1 MTPGDVGDQELTP
14 SSRAPN
20 TARGPS
26 PWNGHE
32 AGAIVALEPSAPT
45 RAASRRLRLAIAAR
59 AAIDHPNLIRSWRVG
74 EGGGRVFVAFER
86 CSHPSLSELL
96 TAAPLEPT
104 ECARIIGGAA
114 AAVDALSKRRLL
126 ARDLAPDRVFVD
138 AEHGGVLMVL
148 GIPRQLLRR
157 VPLGQD
163 HDLAFRSPEELERK
177 PVDLRS
183 SVYSLGAVLFTALT
197 GRPPA
202 DSWALIGEPSPR
214 PTDRRPELPPDIDA
228 VVARAMARDPA
239 DRYSNPEA
247 VAHAAAAALGAD
259 LAPKPPGRGL
269 KSNERQRQ
277 RLARGSA
284 GRNGNGNDPATD
296 DRLKRPAPLVAQ
308 EPGRQID
315 RLTGSRLTARRLE
328 GSTTAAAPRAVATSP
343 FENGHRP
350 AAAGT
355 AAPRASTYRRILL
368 LAVGAIVASAL
379 SGIALGLAF
388 EPEERPS
395 SVSGSG
401 LTLQLPR
408 GWEPADRDLSVP
420 ALSAAIAAR
429 PSGTRGAGFVA
440 GKVGSLNAAE
450 QSLERL
456 QRDGD
461 GRTQMRL
468 GGLSAWQYAGLR
480 PRPNVVGT
488 GYLVPTAGGAVV
500 GICHAARAEAPVRL
514 SECRRAATTLAIRG
528 ERPLSLSS
536 ADRSNE
542 RMLRA
547 IGTLRASRSEGRRRL
562 EAAELARGQVRAAAS
577 LRDSHKRA
585 ARSLDRI
592 SVLENGY
599 SLGDLSAT
607 VRQLAVAYGR
617 LADAARTTSRSAY
630 REARTAVARG
640 EAALRRELA
649 RIGAG

>member
-1 MTPGDVGDQELTP
+1 MTPGDVGDQALTP

-26 PWNGHE
+26 PRSGHE
-32 AGAIVALEPSAPT
+32 AGAIIALEPSAPT

-59 AAIDHPNLIRSWRVG
+59 AAIDHPNLMRSWRVG
-74 EGGGRVFVAFER
+74 EGDGRVFVAFER
-86 CSHPSLSELL
+86 CPHPSLTELL
-96 TAAPLEPT
+96 AAGPLEPT
-104 ECARIIGGAA
+104 ECARILGGAA
-114 AAVDALSKRRLL
+114 AGVDALSKRRLL
-126 ARDLAPDRVFVD
+126 ARDLAPDRVFAD

-148 GIPRQLLRR
+148 GISRELLRR

-163 HDLAFRSPEELERK
+163 QDLAFRSPEELERK
-177 PVDLRS
+177 PVDIRS

-202 DSWALIGEPSPR
+202 DSWALIGEPGPR

-247 VAHAAAAALGAD
+247 LARAAAAALGAD
-259 LAPKPPGRGL
+259 LAPELPGSGL
-269 KSNERQRQ
+269 GPNKRQRQ
-277 RLARGSA
+277 RLARRSA
-284 GRNGNGNDPATD
+284 GRNGNGSGPTTD
-296 DRLKRPAPLVAQ
+296 DRLKRPAPPVAQ
-308 EPGRQID
+308 EPGRQIE
-315 RLTGSRLTARRLE
+315 RLTGRRLG
-328 GSTTAAAPRAVATSP
+328 GSTNAATTRAVATSP
-343 FENGHRP
+343 FENGRRP
-350 AAAGT
+350 AAAGNVAT
-355 AAPRASTYRRILL
+355 RASTYRRILP
-368 LAVGAIVASAL
+368 LAVGALVASAL

-401 LTLQLPR
+401 LTIQLPR

-420 ALSAAIAAR
+420 ALSAAIAAA
-429 PSGTRGAGFVA
+429 PSGTGGAGFVA
-440 GKVGSLNAAE
+440 GKVSSLNAAE

-461 GRTQMRL
+461 GRTRVRL

-480 PRPNVVGT
+480 RRPNVVGT

-500 GICHAARAEAPVRL
+500 GICHATRGEAPVRL

-528 ERPLSLSS
+528 ERPLPLSS

-542 RMLRA
+542 RMLRT
-547 IGTLRASRSEGRRRL
+547 IGALRASRAAGRRRL
-562 EAAELARGQVRAAAS
+562 EGAELARGQIRAAKS
-577 LRDSHKRA
+577 LRQSHERA

-592 SVLENGY
+592 SALENGY

-607 VRQLAVAYGR
+607 VRQLAVAYGG
-617 LADAARTTSRSAY
+617 LADAARTTSRSEY
-630 REARTAVARG
+630 REARAAVARG

>member
-1 MTPGDVGDQELTP
+1 MTPGDVGNQELGG
-14 SSRAPN
+14 RAPN

-26 PWNGHE
+26 PRNGNE
-32 AGAIVALEPSAPT
+32 AGAVIALEPSAPT
-45 RAASRRLRLAIAAR
+45 RAAWRRLRLAIAAR

-74 EGGGRVFVAFER
+74 EGDGRVFVAFER
-86 CSHPSLSELL
+86 CRHPSLTELL
-96 TAAPLEPT
+96 AVAPLEAS
-104 ECARIIGGAA
+104 ECARILDGAA
-114 AAVDALSKRRLL
+114 AGVDALSRHGLL
-126 ARDLAPDRVFVD
+126 ARDLTPDRVLVD

-148 GIPRQLLRR
+148 GIPRELLRR
-157 VPLGQD
+157 VPLGHD

-177 PVDLRS
+177 PLDLRS

-197 GRPPA
+197 GLPPS

-214 PTDRRPELPPDIDA
+214 PTDRRPELPPDVDA

-239 DRYSNPEA
+239 DRYSSPEA
-247 VAHAAAAALGAD
+247 LARAAAAALRAD
-259 LAPKPPGRGL
+259 LAPKLPGSGL
-269 KSNERQRQ
+269 KPNERQRQ
-277 RLARGSA
+277 RLARRSA
-284 GRNGNGNDPATD
+284 GHNGNGNGTDPTAD

-308 EPGRQID
+308 EPGRQIE
-315 RLTGSRLTARRLE
+315 RFAGSRLE
-328 GSTTAAAPRAVATSP
+328 GSTTAATTRAVATPPLEHGRRS
-343 FENGHRP
+343 

-401 LTLQLPR
+401 LTLQLPP

-420 ALSAAIAAR
+420 ALSAAIAAG
-429 PSGTRGAGFVA
+429 PSRTGRAGFVA
-440 GKVGSLNAAE
+440 GKVGSLTAAE
-450 QSLERL
+450 QILERL
-456 QRDGD
+456 QPDGD
-461 GRTQMRL
+461 RRTQVRL

-480 PRPNVVGT
+480 PRPRVVGT

-500 GICHAARAEAPVRL
+500 GICHAARDEAPVRL
-514 SECRRAATTLAIRG
+514 SECRRVATTLAIRG
-528 ERPLSLSS
+528 ERPLPLSA

-542 RMLRA
+542 RMLRV
-547 IGTLRASRSEGRRRL
+547 IGTLRASRSAGRRRL
-562 EAAELARGQVRAAAS
+562 ETAELARGQVRAATS
-577 LRDSHKRA
+577 LRNSHERA

-592 SVLENGY
+592 SALENGFA
-599 SLGDLSAT
+599 LGDLSAA
-607 VRQLAVAYGR
+607 VHQLAGAYGR
-617 LADAARTTSRSAY
+617 LADAARTTTRSEY
-630 REARTAVARG
+630 REARAAVARG